1 MSSSVS
7 NATMRRLRLGAV
19 VVLLVTEAL
28 AALAV
33 LLVVLG

>member
-1 MSSSVS
+1 MSSDASDV
-7 NATMRRLRLGAV
+7 AMRRLRLGAV

-28 AALAV
+28 VALAV